1 MNKEKNEKGKKYA
14 FNINDINRN
23 KNFKGSA
30 LDFKSL
36 NKGTY
41 DEIETNDMT
50 IKDNLEKLRKVKN
63 KSIKEFVYT
72 SKDIPVQW
80 KMKLDYKSNL
90 LKIFLNDTNLLRY
103 LGNGGPSEKEKRQK
117 NKGRIIKLNKEKN
130 KDVVE
135 KKDMEKI
142 TNSPN
147 RGMSNKNLNK
157 FGRFKE
163 KHNYLDKE
171 IIGILDDF
179 KSAYPILIKEK
190 ERESNDELNKNK
202 KRNRNIKSSIEDKK
216 SQTFYESNFFK
227 RPRHINNLISLP
239 NLKFKNNT
247 NKRQNTFRQNIFTN
261 LLPSSQKS
269 LKDKSSSKFEGNKT
283 YTNFGSIKGDL
294 YLHSNNEL
302 FDKKVNINNP
312 VVIKYLEGINFYGPY
327 FSYCPPCGNKNLEF
341 YKNLELKQCLQIIHQ
356 IKKNKG
362 KNIVL
367 SEEKTNK
374 KTIEKKRE
382 IVKDYSDKNDSDSY
396 NIKAVK
402 NNYSDSMIQ
411 QLSNNSSKKNYYNK
425 KFDVVNLA

>member
-103 LGNGGPSEKEKRQK
+103 LGNGGPSEMEKRQK

-130 KDVVE
+130 KNVVE

-239 NLKFKNNT
+239 NLKFKNNS

-269 LKDKSSSKFEGNKT
+269 LKDKSPSKFEGNKT

-374 KTIEKKRE
+374 KTKEKKRE

>member
-50 IKDNLEKLRKVKN
+50 IRDNLEKLRKVKN

-103 LGNGGPSEKEKRQK
+103 LGNGGPSEMEKRQK

-130 KDVVE
+130 KNVVE
-135 KKDMEKI
+135 KKDKENI

-261 LLPSSQKS
+261 LLPTSQKNY
-269 LKDKSSSKFEGNKT
+269 KDKSPSRFEGNKT

-374 KTIEKKRE
+374 KTKEKKRE

-411 QLSNNSSKKNYYNK
+411 QLSNNSSKKN
-425 KFDVVNLA
+425 